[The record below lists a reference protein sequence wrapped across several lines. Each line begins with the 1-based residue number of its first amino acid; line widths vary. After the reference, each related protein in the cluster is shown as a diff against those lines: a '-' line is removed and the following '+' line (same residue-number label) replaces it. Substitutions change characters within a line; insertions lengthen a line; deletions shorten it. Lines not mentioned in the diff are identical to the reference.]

1 MKISFRLFA
10 VSVYNELLAAL
21 DALKANQQSASAKQ
35 AAQTVIDSLNTLLSW
50 LKQRDAEQMPNASW
64 DFAGNLMV

>member
-1 MKISFRLFA
+1 M
-10 VSVYNELLAAL
+10 YNELLAAL